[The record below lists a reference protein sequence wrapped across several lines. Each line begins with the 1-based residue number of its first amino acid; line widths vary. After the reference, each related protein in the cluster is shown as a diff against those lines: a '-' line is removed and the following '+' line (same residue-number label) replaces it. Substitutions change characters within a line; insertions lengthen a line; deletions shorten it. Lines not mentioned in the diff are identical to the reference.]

1 VHGLLSRGRV
11 AVAAAT
17 AVVAAGAGGTALA
30 VGASSPPHL
39 ASMATAGRTQ
49 AALKVTSGTSVLDI
63 SVARLDGTLLRVSTP
78 ASAPVR
84 PVLSGSTLILLSLAG
99 DRPAPDHGHGSGYA
113 VRVVLNS
120 AVTWSIELAG
130 GTQRTD
136 LDLRGGKVG
145 GIAVTA
151 GSDILDVSLPVPSGV
166 LPFLFAGGASQFL
179 LSLPGG
185 VPAEVIVGGGAG
197 FLSVDGQ
204 NMTGVAGGTVL
215 ATPGWPTARSRFA
228 VDAIAGVSRLTVSRW

>member
-1 VHGLLSRGRV
+1 VHGLLGRGRV

-30 VGASSPPHL
+30 VGTSSPPHA

-49 AALKVTSGTSVLDI
+49 AALRVTSGTSVLDI
-63 SVARLDGTLLRVSTP
+63 SVARLGGTLLRVSTP
-78 ASAPVR
+78 VSAPVR
-84 PVLSGSTLILLSLAG
+84 PVLSGSTLILLSLVG
-99 DRPAPDHGHGSGYA
+99 DRPAPDQGRGGGYA

-136 LDLRGGKVG
+136 VDLRGGKVG
-145 GIAVTA
+145 GITVTA

-166 LPFLFAGGASQFL
+166 LPLLFAGGANQFS

-215 ATPGWPTARSRFA
+215 ATPGWPTARSRFD
-228 VDAIAGVSRLTVSRW
+228 VDAIAGVSRLTVTRW